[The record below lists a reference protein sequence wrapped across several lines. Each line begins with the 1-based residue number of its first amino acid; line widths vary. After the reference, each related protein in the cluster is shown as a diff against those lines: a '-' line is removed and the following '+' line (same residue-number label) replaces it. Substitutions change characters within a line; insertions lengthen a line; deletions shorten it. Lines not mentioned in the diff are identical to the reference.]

1 MGIIHSES
9 WKVAY
14 KGVVPDAILNNMIAE
29 KSEEKFHDSFM
40 KESGKNAVILNN
52 GMIVGFMCLGK
63 CRDEDLDNTYG
74 EIWGIYLLPSF
85 WRQGIGTVFIDWGI
99 EELKQK
105 GYRKISLWVLE
116 DNMNA
121 RRFYE
126 KMGFMHDGTVKEL
139 NIGKPLNEIR
149 YIKIIA

>member
-1 MGIIHSES
+1 
-9 WKVAY
+9 
-14 KGVVPDAILNNMIAE
+14 
-29 KSEEKFHDSFM
+29 M